1 MGGEL
6 VGYLQAV
13 ATGPGQWLAGQGVTQ
28 DGSYQ
33 ILVAYWSYLRTAIM
47 VAAVLILLSSIDDL
61 LIDIAYWTTR
71 LVRFVSFWDRPP
83 KQAWLDRYPEK
94 HIAIMVPAWQ
104 ESDVIANM
112 VANTNKTFGYSRYK
126 IFVGVY
132 ANDPDTRRE
141 VEKVRQR
148 FPNVYRAEVPH
159 DGPTS
164 KADCLNWLVQNILL
178 HEQKT
183 GERFDVFLMHDAED
197 VVHPYGLKVVN
208 WFIDDSAMIQMPVLS
223 MDRKWSS
230 MVACHY
236 MDEFAE
242 FHTKDLPVRSMLAG
256 MTPSA
261 GVATAF
267 HRKAMLALV
276 EEKDGQPFNTD
287 SLTEDYDVA
296 HRLSRLGFPSEF
308 VPYHAR
314 IPRQRKAWFRK
325 GEVTVLRRELV
336 ATKEFFPDSVR
347 TSVRQKARWT
357 LGISIMGWQQLGWFG
372 GLINRYYLFRDR
384 KALFTA
390 PVGAIA
396 YLIVIQV
403 LGYLGLAALWPQVA
417 NLPPLVDKHWV
428 WTIICINFLFL
439 VNRVLHRIWFTGLN
453 HGLGYVWLAPVRII
467 VSNLISFGAFWRAT
481 RQYISHL
488 MTGRPIAWDKTQHS
502 YPSLSELQQG
512 GGRLGDVL
520 RFWNHIS
527 EIDLDRAL
535 QEQKNLY
542 RPLGLQLIDLGI
554 VEDEHV
560 AEAFAER
567 GETYA
572 SMFDP
577 CQIDGVVL
585 NLISVQ
591 DAARFGAVPLRRQN
605 GSVDVALAEPLPPA
619 MRIELERML
628 GQKGVKTVRFLY
640 APLSDIAFA
649 VRFAWAPDPFAEV
662 RSDLARMRANRAM
675 DASQEA
681 LLWRSVRA
689 GYVRLGDILVRRGD
703 LTHTDL
709 QLGLASARHAK
720 IPLGQALVLSGF
732 ASQAQ
737 VDAALEAQS
746 SADWVNQSLAA
757 SLAPTVEQ
765 TEPEPVS

>member
-1 MGGEL
+1 L
-6 VGYLQAV
+6 
-13 ATGPGQWLAGQGVTQ
+13 
-28 DGSYQ
+28 
-33 ILVAYWSYLRTAIM
+33 
-47 VAAVLILLSSIDDL
+47 
-61 LIDIAYWTTR
+61 
-71 LVRFVSFWDRPP
+71 
-83 KQAWLDRYPEK
+83 
-94 HIAIMVPAWQ
+94 
-104 ESDVIANM
+104 
-112 VANTNKTFGYSRYK
+112 
-126 IFVGVY
+126 
-132 ANDPDTRRE
+132 
-141 VEKVRQR
+141 
-148 FPNVYRAEVPH
+148 
-159 DGPTS
+159 
-164 KADCLNWLVQNILL
+164 
-178 HEQKT
+178 
-183 GERFDVFLMHDAED
+183 
-197 VVHPYGLKVVN
+197 
-208 WFIDDSAMIQMPVLS
+208 
-223 MDRKWSS
+223 
-230 MVACHY
+230 
-236 MDEFAE
+236 
-242 FHTKDLPVRSMLAG
+242 
-256 MTPSA
+256 
-261 GVATAF
+261 
-267 HRKAMLALV
+267 
-276 EEKDGQPFNTD
+276 
-287 SLTEDYDVA
+287 
-296 HRLSRLGFPSEF
+296 
-308 VPYHAR
+308 
-314 IPRQRKAWFRK
+314 
-325 GEVTVLRRELV
+325 
-336 ATKEFFPDSVR
+336 
-347 TSVRQKARWT
+347 
-357 LGISIMGWQQLGWFG
+357 
-372 GLINRYYLFRDR
+372 
-384 KALFTA
+384 
-390 PVGAIA
+390 
-396 YLIVIQV
+396 
-403 LGYLGLAALWPQVA
+403 
-417 NLPPLVDKHWV
+417 
-428 WTIICINFLFL
+428 
-439 VNRVLHRIWFTGLN
+439 
-453 HGLGYVWLAPVRII
+453 
-467 VSNLISFGAFWRAT
+467 
-481 RQYISHL
+481 
-488 MTGRPIAWDKTQHS
+488 DKTQHS

-577 CQIDGVVL
+577 CQIDEVVL